1 MSKLE
6 AVLDGL
12 CGTGVLL
19 LTPVYLVYKFV
30 IFAVS

>member
-12 CGTGVLL
+12 CGTGVVLAPL
-19 LTPVYLVYKFV
+19 YLVYKFV